1 MLETLSILLFNIYTE
16 HQRCAAWRIY
26 DGGCCIL
33 ELSHSNDSSNCS
45 LNGRLWHVGGFVVAH
60 FKIKNLCLPRWLI
73 WSGSGRTG
81 MVGAYTES
89 AYACGRNGFG
99 RRGRGG
105 GIAGPCQFAVSPF
118 PDALRQVAIIGRWT
132 RTPAKSRRYWNHGTS
147 SRASTIPGDDDA
159 GSQQLADTRRD
170 FVSLMSGHLDCR
182 VVRRRG

>member
-1 MLETLSILLFNIYTE
+1 MRAGFIPTRPERKESIMAVPASKHDRVMLPT
-16 HQRCAAWRIY
+16 
-26 DGGCCIL
+26 GCMSPTGRS
-33 ELSHSNDSSNCS
+33 E
-45 LNGRLWHVGGFVVAH
+45 NGRLWHVGGFVVAH

-118 PDALRQVAIIGRWT
+118 PDALRQVRE
-132 RTPAKSRRYWNHGTS
+132 RSRRLSAGGRARPRSRGGIGITGHRAALPLSPGMTMPGLSSLRIRAGT
-147 SRASTIPGDDDA
+147 
-159 GSQQLADTRRD
+159 LC
-170 FVSLMSGHLDCR
+170 H
-182 VVRRRG
+182 

>member
-1 MLETLSILLFNIYTE
+1 MLGTLSILLFNISTE
-16 HQRCAAWRIY
+16 HQRCAAWCIY

-45 LNGRLWHVGGFVVAH
+45 LNGRLWHVGGFVVTH

-118 PDALRQVAIIGRWT
+118 PDALRQVRE
-132 RTPAKSRRYWNHGTS
+132 RSRRLSAGGRARPRSRGGIGITGHRAALPLSPGMTMPGLSSLRIRAGT
-147 SRASTIPGDDDA
+147 
-159 GSQQLADTRRD
+159 LC
-170 FVSLMSGHLDCR
+170 H
-182 VVRRRG
+182 